1 MAVERSS
8 EIILKGIPVSEGITY
23 GKISL
28 YRSELEAGNTY
39 SINPEQVSDE
49 LEKYFSALHEVSLQF
64 MEKQNRIARDL
75 GTEQA
80 EIYDAYRLI
89 LEDPFFQ
96 QEIPA
101 ALKKELTN
109 SESVILDKLRQFE
122 QKFAEITDEYLKE
135 RIYDIR
141 GVSRRIIQQL
151 SQVDTH
157 FEIFE
162 NQNTILIAKE
172 ITPVDTVYFQ
182 HKFLK
187 GIVTEFGGKTSHAAI
202 LAHSLE
208 IAALVGVENLT
219 RYVKKNSWA
228 IIDSYRGILVVNP
241 SDKTKNT
248 YQKKLGDLEK
258 RKKRLKKIIPK
269 PLPII
274 TDTQIK
280 LMATINDE
288 NEIELANKYLADGVG
303 LYRTELQFI
312 SKGRFLNE
320 DEQYQLY
327 KKLLSSF
334 SEQEV
339 IIRLLDMGGDK
350 FLPLAKEH
358 EDPNPFLG
366 WRSIRIL
373 LSEKDILR
381 TQLRALF
388 RSSKFGK
395 LKIMI
400 PMVSSLEDVLSIKSV
415 MTEVAKDFDDSV
427 KNIPVGIMVEIPS
440 VAIEIDKIL
449 PQVDFASIGTNDL
462 VQYLLA
468 VDRNNE
474 KVADYYQPLNS
485 AVLKLIEK
493 VAASGKKLN
502 KQISICGEIAG
513 ETLYTPLLLALG
525 IYNLSVHPALL
536 PKIKNVL
543 LNLSDD
549 IINQVRTSY
558 GNFELS
564 GDLSEYLKS
573 IQKTIKE

>member
-1 MAVERSS
+1 MAVERSN

-28 YRSELEAGNTY
+28 YRSELEVGNTY

-49 LEKYFSALHEVSLQF
+49 LEKYFSALHEVSIQF

-75 GTEQA
+75 GTDQA

-288 NEIELANKYLADGVG
+288 NEIELANKYLANGVG

-388 RSSKFGK
+388 RASKFGK

-400 PMVSSLEDVLSIKSV
+400 PMVSSLEDILSIKSV

-573 IQKTIKE
+573 IQKTIK